1 MFLSYNDHPTGQ
13 FSQSSSY
20 SQTFNSEFCS
30 VEHCIVL
37 GILSFC
43 FVIIFCALLTQR
55 QDSWTSPH
63 KKINDIFQDR
73 ERQSHMISLRK
84 KAEMPPVWEMR
95 LKKSK
100 RKVDFT
106 GFTTLI
112 NLGVSNPSIQP
123 SKKAEILQRLCSS
136 VYSEH
141 WSGEVRCSN
150 YMKISS
156 QRAVGGY
163 KVLGALPNFLL
174 QIFMFPNFFGDLD
187 LCENIQLCKEV
198 WLQVQ
203 VMPAREN
210 IHSSKW

>member
-1 MFLSYNDHPTGQ
+1 MHAIFSKRRRLNVFKYDTLMMLSFDDHHINTLSYDDHHIIFLQGPLISNMMFLSYNDHPTGQ

-141 WSGEVRCSN
+141 
-150 YMKISS
+150 
-156 QRAVGGY
+156 
-163 KVLGALPNFLL
+163 
-174 QIFMFPNFFGDLD
+174 
-187 LCENIQLCKEV
+187 
-198 WLQVQ
+198 
-203 VMPAREN
+203 
-210 IHSSKW
+210 